1 MHSNTYALDATWRPI
16 LKDLGLSS
24 ASVLRRAGLPEDL
37 LAKSSVRL
45 DAGAFH
51 RFWNSVHAELG
62 DPLFPLRLCRVL
74 KSESFSPPLF
84 AALCSP
90 NFLVA
95 AQRIARYKPLVAP
108 LRLTV
113 MEAQDRVTLD
123 FTWLAEVEPPPA
135 SLVATE
141 LLFFVS
147 LARMGTREVVRPQHV
162 MTGEPP
168 VPPGAYEEFLGT
180 PIERGTAHRL
190 TFAKDDALRP
200 FLTAH
205 EGLWATFE
213 PALRARLTEL
223 DGSVSV
229 AERVR
234 AVLLEALPSGVIGME
249 TVARRLLM
257 SRRTLQRQLETES
270 TSYLRLLRETRE
282 SLARHYLLK
291 TRLPAAEISFLLGF
305 DEPNS
310 FYRAFRDWTGQ
321 TPDCVRR
328 QGATATMH
336 EHTTQHSRTR
346 ILRSTR

>member
-16 LKDLGLSS
+16 LKDLGLCA

-37 LAKSSVRL
+37 LAQSPVRL
-45 DAGAFH
+45 PAGDFH
-51 RFWNSVHAELG
+51 RFWNSMRAELG

-74 KSESFSPPLF
+74 RSESFSPPLF

-95 AQRIARYKPLVAP
+95 AERIARYKPLVAP
-108 LRLTV
+108 MRITLT
-113 MEAQDRVTLD
+113 AAPDRVTLE
-123 FTWLAEVEPPPA
+123 FAWLVDVEPPPP

-141 LLFFVS
+141 LLFFAS
-147 LARMGTREVVRPQHV
+147 LMRMGTREAVRPLHLA
-162 MTGEPP
+162 TPEPP
-168 VPPGAYEEFLGT
+168 APAEAYEEFLGAR
-180 PIERGTAHRL
+180 IEPGTGHRI
-190 TFAKDDALRP
+190 TFAQADALRP

-205 EGLWATFE
+205 DGMWAAFE
-213 PALRARLTEL
+213 PELRTRLAAL
-223 DGSVSV
+223 DGP
-229 AERVR
+229 ATLARRVR

-249 TVARRLLM
+249 AVARRLLL
-257 SRRTLQRQLETES
+257 SRRTLQRQLEAEG
-270 TSYLRLLRETRE
+270 TSYLRELRETRE
-282 SLARHYLLK
+282 ALARHYLQK

-328 QGATATMH
+328 QGGIATAH
-336 EHTTQHSRTR
+336 ERHDRHPMNEGTRSSR
-346 ILRSTR
+346 